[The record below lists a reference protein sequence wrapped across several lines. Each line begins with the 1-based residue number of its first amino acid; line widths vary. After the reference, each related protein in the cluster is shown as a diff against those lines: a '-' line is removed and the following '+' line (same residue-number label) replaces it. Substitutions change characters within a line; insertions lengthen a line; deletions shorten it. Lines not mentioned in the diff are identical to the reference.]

1 METTRE
7 ENKRKSHDDT
17 VKALNQLLEKNYDA
31 EKGYRKAIE
40 DADNPKLKTYFTRQA
55 AHRAQ
60 YANELDKAIRGL
72 NATPVDNSSTTS
84 SLHRTWIDIKT
95 AITGNDDEAVLEECI
110 RGDKA
115 ARDEYQEVLDNETYL
130 HEAKDIVRSQ
140 LQGIQNTLSTIK
152 GLEDIE
158 D

>member
-7 ENKRKSHDDT
+7 ENKRHSHDET
-17 VKALNQLLEKNYDA
+17 VKVLNQLLEKNYDA
-31 EKGYRKAIE
+31 EKGYRKAIK
-40 DADNPKLKTYFTRQA
+40 DADSPKLKTYFTRQA

-60 YANELDKAIRGL
+60 HANELDKAIRDL
-72 NATPVDNSSTTS
+72 NATPVENGSSTGS
-84 SLHRTWIDIKT
+84 IHRAWIDIKT
-95 AITGNDDEAVLEECI
+95 AFTGNDDEAVLEECI

-115 ARDEYQEVLDNETYL
+115 AVEEYQEVLDNETYL
-130 HEAKDIVRSQ
+130 HEAKSIVRSQ
-140 LQGIQNTLSTIK
+140 LQSIQNTLSTIK